1 MDIKQKKLNIVIFGA
16 AGSIGSYLA
25 ERYYNLGHHLSL
37 IVKNKL
43 HEKKLKNVLLNK
55 KKQKI
60 IFKILNYKNENN
72 LKKFILKNRNL
83 FKNSDLL
90 INCLGEQG
98 EVKNFFKMNLK
109 KFLKTINI
117 NFLFNVYLLK
127 FIYPIVKDKK
137 NLLIIL
143 FSGGGSLS
151 FRENFSGYSISKT
164 SLIKFTEIISQEF
177 KNKKIRANIIAPGIV
192 DSKMTKKII
201 NLKNKSLIKNEVK
214 RINKFIDKS
223 DKTKE
228 KIYLTINFL
237 NSKKGKNI
245 SGKIISSM
253 WDNPM
258 QWSKRKIKRI
268 MDCQLYTLNR
278 KIGKNEK
285 NN

>member
-16 AGSIGSYLA
+16 AGSIGRFLA
-25 ERYYNLGHHLSL
+25 SKYYNLGHDLLL
-37 IVKNKL
+37 IVKNKI
-43 HEKKLKNVLLNK
+43 HEKKIKNVFLNK

-60 IFKILNYKNENN
+60 TLKIFNYQNKNN
-72 LKKFILKNRNL
+72 LKKFILENRNF

-109 KFLKTINI
+109 KFLKTIDI
-117 NFLFNVYLLK
+117 NFLFNMYLLK
-127 FIYPIVKDKK
+127 FIYPIIKDKQ
-137 NLLIIL
+137 NLLIIF

-151 FRENFSGYSISKT
+151 FRENFSSYSISKT
-164 SLIKFTEIISQEF
+164 SLIKFTEIISKEIRN
-177 KNKKIRANIIAPGIV
+177 KNIRANIISPGIV

-201 NLKNKSLIKNEVK
+201 NLKNKNLIKNEVK
-214 RINKFIDKS
+214 KINKFINKS

-228 KIYLTINFL
+228 KIFLTINFL
-237 NSKKGKNI
+237 NSKKGKKI

-258 QWSKRKIKRI
+258 QWGKRKIKKI
-268 MDCQLYTLNR
+268 MSDEFYTLNR
-278 KIGKNEK
+278 KI
-285 NN
+285 

>member
-1 MDIKQKKLNIVIFGA
+1 MDIKQKKLNIIIFGA

-25 ERYYNLGHHLSL
+25 SRYYDLGYNLLL
-37 IVKNKL
+37 IVKDKKY
-43 HEKKLKNVLLNK
+43 EKKLKNVFFNK

-60 IFKILNYKNENN
+60 IFKIFNYQNEKN
-72 LKKFILKNRNL
+72 LKKFLLKNRNF

-98 EVKNFFKMNLK
+98 EVKNFFKNNLK

-117 NFLFNVYLLK
+117 NFLFNVFLLK
-127 FIYPIVKDKK
+127 FLYPIIKDKK
-137 NLLIIL
+137 NLLIIF

-151 FRENFSGYSISKT
+151 FRENFSSYSISKT
-164 SLIKFTEIISQEF
+164 SLIKFTEIISKEL
-177 KNKKIRANIIAPGIV
+177 KNNNIRANIISPGIV

-201 NLKNKSLIKNEVK
+201 NLKDKNLIKNEVI
-214 RINKFIDKS
+214 RINKFINKS

-228 KIYLTINFL
+228 KIFSTINFL
-237 NSKKGKNI
+237 NSKKGKKI

-258 QWSKRKIKRI
+258 QWSKRKIKKI
-268 MDCQLYTLNR
+268 INNESYTLNR
-278 KIGKNEK
+278 KI
-285 NN
+285 